1 MLDRD
6 YEEMIVHLSS
16 LSYDLA
22 EGEHFYFHKHLALAS
37 VYHAKKEYILMRSH
51 ADQVRLSLEELREER
66 PQDARLHSSL
76 GLAYA
81 YLGRRDEAIQ
91 EGRRGVNLYPV
102 SKDAYGG
109 PHYVVYLAWIYTVV
123 GEYDEAVNQLEYL
136 MSIEAGE
143 IASVS
148 LLRMDPIWDPL
159 RDHPR
164 FKQLIEESA
173 E

>member
-51 ADQVRLSLEELREER
+51 ADQARLSLEELREER

-81 YLGRRDEAIQ
+81 YLGRKEEAIR
-91 EGRRGVNLYPV
+91 EGRRGVNLFPV
-102 SKDAYGG
+102 SRHAHGG
-109 PHYVVYLAWIYTVV
+109 THYVYYLAWIYTVV
-123 GEYDEAVNQLEYL
+123 GEYEEAVSQLEYL
-136 MSIEAGE
+136 MSLAAGE
-143 IASVS
+143 VASVA
-148 LLRMDPIWDPL
+148 LLRLEPKWDPL
-159 RDHPR
+159 RELPR
-164 FKQLIEESA
+164 FQQLLKK
-173 E
+173 